1 MGANLIDF
9 QDNNIEKKWNEFIP
23 EKMRTKLFKIQDSF
37 LLFENDQIRKGDYE
51 KDRYYYRGGFYDTI
65 KAFEKQLQQNDI
77 NLIKGAEIET
87 VEEKQ
92 GKVQL
97 NNEQFD
103 KVILALPVSQIKSLF
118 DNYPNKRIE

>member
-51 KDRYYYRGGFYDTI
+51 KDRYYYRGGFHDMI

-97 NNEQFD
+97 NNEKFD
-103 KVILALPVSQIKSLF
+103 KVLLALPVSQIKSLF